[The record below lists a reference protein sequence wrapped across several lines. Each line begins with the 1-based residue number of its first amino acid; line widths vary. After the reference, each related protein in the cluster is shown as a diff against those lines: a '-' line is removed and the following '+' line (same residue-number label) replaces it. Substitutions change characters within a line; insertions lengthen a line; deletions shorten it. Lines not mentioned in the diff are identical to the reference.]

1 MVQVEDIPTRWK
13 TENQTIASSSLRKS
27 NISMRIQNTLKGS
40 QLENFLGKSNFK
52 NQELNI
58 YLIRKMSETDRR
70 MQLVLLCFWQMVV
83 F

>member
-13 TENQTIASSSLRKS
+13 TENQSMTCSSLRKS

-40 QLENFLGKSNFK
+40 QMENFLGKLNFK
-52 NQELNI
+52 NQELI

>member
-13 TENQTIASSSLRKS
+13 TENQTMTNSSLRKS

-40 QLENFLGKSNFK
+40 QLENFLGKSNLK

-58 YLIRKMSETDRR
+58 YLMRKMSETDRR
-70 MQLVLLCFWQMVV
+70 MQLVLLCF
-83 F
+83 

>member
-1 MVQVEDIPTRWK
+1 MVQVEDIPTKWK
-13 TENQTIASSSLRKS
+13 TENKTITISSLRKS
-27 NISMRIQNTLKGS
+27 NISTRTQNTLKGS
-40 QLENFLGKSNFK
+40 QLENFLGKLNFK
-52 NQELNI
+52 NQKLI

>member
-13 TENQTIASSSLRKS
+13 TENQSMTSSSLRKS

-40 QLENFLGKSNFK
+40 QLENFLGKLNFK
-52 NQELNI
+52 NQELI